1 MQGLHTG
8 VWFLEVFGRYERGA
22 PVPDKRV
29 LAVTWAPPGR
39 VYTKPSQELHRIN
52 QLLGVRQETLRAV
65 AYSKTMAHMCVV
77 VIRENS
83 FGVTL
88 RIIWHNFLLDIWH
101 KWRVLR

>member
-1 MQGLHTG
+1 MQNG
-8 VWFLEVFGRYERGA
+8 VEVILLPYVCLDGGEAISDGNAGFAHWCLVFGRYERGD
-22 PVPDKRV
+22 PLPDKRV

-77 VIRENS
+77 V
-83 FGVTL
+83 
-88 RIIWHNFLLDIWH
+88 
-101 KWRVLR
+101 

>member
-52 QLLGVRQETLRAV
+52 QLLGEARDAARSRVF
-65 AYSKTMAHMCVV
+65 
-77 VIRENS
+77 ENNGPHVCRS
-83 FGVTL
+83 DSRKQFWCHFANYL
-88 RIIWHNFLLDIWH
+88 AQLFARYLA
-101 KWRVLR
+101 